1 MTKNIVLN
9 AALEERGESRTDARR
24 EVRKRERGNTCVY
37 AAFNF
42 LFYICSTSRI
52 NTDVTVPMQQQFN
65 VPALV

>member
-1 MTKNIVLN
+1 MQLWK
-9 AALEERGESRTDARR
+9 R
-24 EVRKRERGNTCVY
+24 EVKAAQTQEGKFGRERGNTCVY